1 MSAQASVLPTLQAAR
16 VTIYLRLFSEL
27 KVTNDHLP
35 QVLFIRAAMKKHVN
49 TQLMDSF
56 LSHTLKNIT
65 VITKPTLCLE
75 RAQLPP
81 QALS

>member
-35 QVLFIRAAMKKHVN
+35 QVLFIRAAMKKHV
-49 TQLMDSF
+49 
-56 LSHTLKNIT
+56 KIT
-65 VITKPTLCLE
+65 PCACQRLHSREAKE
-75 RAQLPP
+75 KAK
-81 QALS
+81 